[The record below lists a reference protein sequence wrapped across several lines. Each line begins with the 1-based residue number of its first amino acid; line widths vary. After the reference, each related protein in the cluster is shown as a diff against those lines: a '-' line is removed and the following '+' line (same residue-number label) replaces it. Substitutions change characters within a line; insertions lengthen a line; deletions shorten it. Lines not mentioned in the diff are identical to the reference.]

1 MNHLSLLRRHYSS
14 KHKTW
19 CYRQGFYQYNKIKK
33 NQYAPL
39 ICKLIDVPVVNEESA
54 KKYGATWYKDKKQW
68 VILLK
73 SDCLEINSNSL

>member
-1 MNHLSLLRRHYSS
+1 MNRLNVFSS

-19 CYRQGFYQYNKIKK
+19 CYRQGFYQYKKIKSK

-68 VILLK
+68 VILLNLD
-73 SDCLEINSNSL
+73 SLGINQ

>member
-1 MNHLSLLRRHYSS
+1 MIMNRLNVFSS

-39 ICKLIDVPVVNEESA
+39 ICKLIDVPVVDEESA
-54 KKYGATWYKDKKQW
+54 
-68 VILLK
+68 
-73 SDCLEINSNSL
+73 

>member
-1 MNHLSLLRRHYSS
+1 MIMNRLNIFSS

-19 CYRQGFYQYNKIKK
+19 CYRQGFYQYNKIKPK

-39 ICKLIDVPVVNEESA
+39 ICKLIDIPVVDEESA
-54 KKYGATWYKDKKQW
+54 KKYGAQWDIDKKQW

-73 SDCLEINSNSL
+73 SDCLEINSNFL